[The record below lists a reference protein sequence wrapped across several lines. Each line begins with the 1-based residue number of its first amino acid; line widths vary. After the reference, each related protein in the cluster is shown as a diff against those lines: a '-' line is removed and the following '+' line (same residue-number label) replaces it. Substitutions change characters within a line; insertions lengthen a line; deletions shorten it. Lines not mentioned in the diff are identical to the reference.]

1 MSRAVFEAVP
11 NKGVKPAHYY
21 VNKKEKSI
29 WWKVGGI
36 WYRMFPDGS
45 CGLCTKSV
53 GDAFGTPD
61 SRPHEYEPRYGAF
74 TITINPDEED

>member
-11 NKGVKPAHYY
+11 NKGVKPADYY
-21 VNKKEKSI
+21 LSKKGDEI
-29 WWKVGGI
+29 WWKVRGT

>member
-11 NKGVKPAHYY
+11 DKGVKPADYY
-21 VNKKEKSI
+21 LSKKDNVI
-29 WWKVGGI
+29 WWKVGGV
-36 WYRMFPDGS
+36 WYRMFADGS
-45 CGLCTKSV
+45 CGRCIEDV
-53 GDAFGTPD
+53 AMIFGTPN

>member
-11 NKGVKPAHYY
+11 NKGVKPADYY
-21 VNKKEKSI
+21 LSKKGNEI

>member
-11 NKGVKPAHYY
+11 NKGVKPADYY
-21 VNKKEKSI
+21 VSKKDKSI
-29 WWKVGGI
+29 WWNVGGT
-36 WYRMFPDGS
+36 WYRMYADGS
-45 CGLCTKSV
+45 CGQCTKSV